1 MTALV
6 SFLHTC
12 YMRSY
17 RYGPPTFVFVLGI
30 IFVYSVVPNPVME
43 SYAFSTTFLFII
55 SAVICYTVI
64 DIETAN
70 QESVTML
77 HSGSLL
83 KLYIS
88 KLLYSWLFSVPL
100 ALYAVIFPALFQKFD
115 RSASFEELC
124 MSFIYHVSSSWLG
137 VALACWFSSK
147 FIRSRV
153 MSFLLLSVVVVVTI
167 SVEGI
172 ENMLPE
178 GLENAILLL
187 PPLHS
192 TINVLLDYDAATLSS
207 KLAAIGASLLYGVI
221 IAALFLFMLHKRKL
235 DSSHS

>member
-1 MTALV
+1 MTSLV

-17 RYGPPTFVFVLGI
+17 RYGPPTFVFFLGI
-30 IFVYSVVPNPVME
+30 IFVYSVVPNPVMA

-55 SAVICYTVI
+55 SAVICYTFI
-64 DIETAN
+64 DIETSN

-88 KLLYSWLFSVPL
+88 KLVYSWLFSVPL
-100 ALYAVIFPALFQKFD
+100 ALYAVLFPALFQKFD
-115 RSASFEELC
+115 RNPSFEELC
-124 MSFIYHVSSSWLG
+124 MSLIYHVSSSWLG

-153 MSFLLLSVVVVVTI
+153 MSFLLLSVVVVVTL
-167 SVEGI
+167 SVQGI
-172 ENMLPE
+172 ENILPE
-178 GLENAILLL
+178 GLENMILLL
-187 PPLHS
+187 PPLNS
-192 TINVLLDYDAATLSS
+192 TVNVLVDYDAATLYS
-207 KLAAIGASLLYGVI
+207 KLNVIGASLLYGVI
-221 IAALFLFMLHKRKL
+221 SAALFLFMLHRRKL
-235 DSSHS
+235 DSSYS

>member
-1 MTALV
+1 MSSLV

-17 RYGPPTFVFVLGI
+17 RYGPPTFVFFLGI
-30 IFVYSVVPNPVME
+30 LFVYSVVPNPVMA
-43 SYAFSTTFLFII
+43 SYAFSTIFLFII
-55 SAVICYTVI
+55 SAVICYSLI

-77 HSGSLL
+77 HSGSFI

-100 ALYAVIFPALFQKFD
+100 AIYAVLFPALFQKFD
-115 RSASFEELC
+115 RNPSLEELC
-124 MSFIYHVSSSWLG
+124 MSLIYHVSSSWLG

-153 MSFLLLSVVVVVTI
+153 MSFLLLSVVVVGSI

-172 ENMLPE
+172 ENNLPE
-178 GLENAILLL
+178 GLKNVILLL
-187 PPLHS
+187 PPLNS
-192 TINVLLDYDAATLSS
+192 TINVLLEYDAATLYS
-207 KLAAIGASLLYGVI
+207 KLIVVGASLLYGVI
-221 IAALFLFMLHKRKL
+221 IAALFLYMIHKQKL